1 LNVLYV
7 MDDRGVLIDD
17 IRISKILLSPTD
29 RLVGE
34 LIQGTVISLKAS
46 DDQEVAVQTFKKYD
60 RSVLPVVDEWG
71 HMLGV
76 VTVDDIMD
84 VAEEEATEDIQ
95 MLGAVEALD
104 NPYIE
109 ISLSQLIKKRATWLV
124 VLFVG
129 EMLTATAMGFFEKEI
144 QKAVVLA
151 LFIPLIISS
160 GGNSGSQAATL
171 IIRALSVGEITVAD
185 WFIVTFKNFC
195 RKEKALESY
204 YPPQG

>member
-1 LNVLYV
+1 

-17 IRISKILLSPTD
+17 IRISEILLSPTD

>member
-1 LNVLYV
+1 